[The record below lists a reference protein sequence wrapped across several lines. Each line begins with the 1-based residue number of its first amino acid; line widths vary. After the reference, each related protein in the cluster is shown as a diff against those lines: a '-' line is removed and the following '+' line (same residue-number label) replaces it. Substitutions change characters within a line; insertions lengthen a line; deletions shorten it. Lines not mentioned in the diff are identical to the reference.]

1 MTLGVGGLEEGEE
14 ESLKVRGLGTLKIF
28 LVDIEIP
35 NN

>member
-1 MTLGVGGLEEGEE
+1 MSLGVGGLEEGEGA
-14 ESLKVRGLGTLKIF
+14 SVGVRGSGTKKTT